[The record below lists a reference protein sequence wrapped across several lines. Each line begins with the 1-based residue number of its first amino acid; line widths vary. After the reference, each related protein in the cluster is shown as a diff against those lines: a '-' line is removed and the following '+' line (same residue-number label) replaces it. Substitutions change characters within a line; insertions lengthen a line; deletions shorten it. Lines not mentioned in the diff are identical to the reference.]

1 MLKSK
6 KMKKYC
12 LPYRNLR
19 VNNME
24 RELKEL
30 GIEQVGTY
38 AEDGSYVI
46 DIDTSEEFGKTYST
60 LD

>member
-1 MLKSK
+1 
-6 KMKKYC
+6 
-12 LPYRNLR
+12 
-19 VNNME
+19 ME